1 MNFGAADETC
11 HALGWRVLWC
21 YRQGGPDVLDIS
33 PGRAKPLISAVASE
47 SSLRHQKVET
57 PGHVFLDEICMYAA
71 GYLFRAQCSYVHQFP
86 AAKPCFHFCCPMLP
100 FNHSIFGWSFE
111 AFACVPSWEFLDL
124 FNLFIF
130 RVSSIGGIYSK
141 TWVGVFCCFNRHWFL
156 HAFFGKRLTW
166 LFPSS
171 GAWRRRRS
179 KNFPRSLPMP
189 RYLAATAAKVKIRWK
204 TEKQSI
210 WYNVVPQFVS

>member
-33 PGRAKPLISAVASE
+33 PGSAKPLISAVASE

-57 PGHVFLDEICMYAA
+57 PGHVFLDEICLYAA
-71 GYLFRAQCSYVHQFP
+71 GYLFRAQCSYVHRFP

-156 HAFFGKRLTW
+156 HVFFWQTAHLA
-166 LFPSS
+166 LSVV
-171 GAWRRRRS
+171 
-179 KNFPRSLPMP
+179 RSLTTEEVKELPTKFAN
-189 RYLAATAAKVKIRWK
+189 AA
-204 TEKQSI
+204 
-210 WYNVVPQFVS
+210 VSRRDCRAGKNSLKDGEAEYMIQCGAPVR